1 MNFAAH
7 IVFRFIKPSKQNLNV
22 LGAYKDCRETIRAF
36 KFVTY
41 IDG

>member
-7 IVFRFIKPSKQNLNV
+7 IVLSCTKPSKQNLNI

>member
-7 IVFRFIKPSKQNLNV
+7 IVLSLYKTIKTKLI

-36 KFVTY
+36 KFVT
-41 IDG
+41 